1 MKQRRIGEWLFILG
15 TVIFVFGSPADELT
29 RIGAMALAFI
39 GAVELIIRRNED
51 GNNMKQRRI
60 GELLLILGAVLFVGG
75 AVGYMTGQLPAEQI
89 PGIGA
94 LALIFVGAGAGMKK
108 MKP

>member
-1 MKQRRIGEWLFILG
+1 
-15 TVIFVFGSPADELT
+15 
-29 RIGAMALAFI
+29 
-39 GAVELIIRRNED
+39 
-51 GNNMKQRRI
+51 MKQRRI

>member
-1 MKQRRIGEWLFILG
+1 MDKRQ
-15 TVIFVFGSPADELT
+15 
-29 RIGAMALAFI
+29 
-39 GAVELIIRRNED
+39 
-51 GNNMKQRRI
+51 I

-75 AVGYMTGQLPAEQI
+75 AVVYMTRQLPAEKI

-94 LALIFVGAGAGMKK
+94 LALIFTGAGAGMKN